1 MMTNITQDAQG
12 VVLGSV
18 SFLTWCFF
26 IAMDALT
33 QRFDST
39 LFYVCV
45 F

>member
-1 MMTNITQDAQG
+1 MMTIITQDAQS

-26 IAMDALT
+26 IAMDALPH
-33 QRFDST
+33 RFDSII
-39 LFYVCV
+39 LMCV